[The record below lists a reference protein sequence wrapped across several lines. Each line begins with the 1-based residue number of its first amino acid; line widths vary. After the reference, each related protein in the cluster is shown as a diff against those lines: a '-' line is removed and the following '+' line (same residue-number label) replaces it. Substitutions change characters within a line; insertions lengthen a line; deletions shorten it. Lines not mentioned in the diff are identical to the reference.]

1 MCTDRPG
8 GTDAVRYASVN
19 AATEGWILAIVVALT
34 CRDHPGLRV
43 RSVAAVAVPPRRT
56 SIPCDTVLTPG
67 VERCSRCNSAP
78 LLFTAPVHGG
88 SLQPLFWDRAYALPA
103 STGSYPDLV
112 TSFVL
117 PEATARGMAMMSG
130 HDRRQELWLVLARC
144 WWRLRQVYQARTALR
159 AGS

>member
-1 MCTDRPG
+1 VCTDRPG

-43 RSVAAVAVPPRRT
+43 RSVAAVAVPA
-56 SIPCDTVLTPG
+56 
-67 VERCSRCNSAP
+67 AP
-78 LLFTAPVHGG
+78 DQYPLRYRPHAGRGTLQPMQLRALAIHGAG
-88 SLQPLFWDRAYALPA
+88 SWRSLQPLFWDRAYALPA